1 MAASSTTISTRVD
14 RDIDLGV
21 VGRSLWAKRLWIL
34 IPTLLVAA
42 LTFLVVN
49 MITPRYKS
57 EARVLFEGR
66 ENVFLQPNAEKS
78 PETAVGDQEA
88 VANQVQVLLSRD
100 VALTVIRK
108 LKLAERSD
116 FDPVSSGG
124 GVSSLKY
131 MLMAFGL
138 SRDPFQVSPEERAL
152 DNFSQRLTAYA
163 SDRSRVIVAEF
174 QSPDPEL
181 SARVVNAVAEAY
193 IDRQRLAKQDQSRGA
208 GEWLSGEIEKMRT
221 KVSEAEGRVE
231 QFRSKANLLVGTNNT
246 TLSNQ
251 QLGELNT
258 QLSTARAQK
267 SDAETRSKT
276 IRELLKTKGGTIEA
290 SDVVNSDA
298 IRRLSEQRNAL
309 QTQLAEQSS
318 TLLDGH
324 PRIKELKAQIA
335 DVSGQI
341 RTEAEKL
348 VRTFEN
354 DAKLAS
360 NRVDALSASLDTLK
374 RQAGSNNEQD
384 VQLRALEREAKAQR
398 DLLESYLA
406 KYREATARESIG
418 NAPTADARIISRA
431 IASSTPYFPKKT
443 PTILIA
449 TLATLM
455 LASGFVMSGEIL
467 RAGVFGQG
475 AVVSE
480 RSRTVVTERQVNER
494 QADNVRSPVSRCIRR
509 WASP

>member
-208 GEWLSGEIEKMRT
+208 GEWLSGEIEKMR
-221 KVSEAEGRVE
+221 VLRPG
-231 QFRSKANLLVGTNNT
+231 F
-246 TLSNQ
+246 
-251 QLGELNT
+251 
-258 QLSTARAQK
+258 
-267 SDAETRSKT
+267 ETP
-276 IRELLKTKGGTIEA
+276 G
-290 SDVVNSDA
+290 
-298 IRRLSEQRNAL
+298 
-309 QTQLAEQSS
+309 
-318 TLLDGH
+318 
-324 PRIKELKAQIA
+324 
-335 DVSGQI
+335 
-341 RTEAEKL
+341 
-348 VRTFEN
+348 
-354 DAKLAS
+354 
-360 NRVDALSASLDTLK
+360 
-374 RQAGSNNEQD
+374 
-384 VQLRALEREAKAQR
+384 
-398 DLLESYLA
+398 
-406 KYREATARESIG
+406 
-418 NAPTADARIISRA
+418 
-431 IASSTPYFPKKT
+431 
-443 PTILIA
+443 
-449 TLATLM
+449 
-455 LASGFVMSGEIL
+455 
-467 RAGVFGQG
+467 
-475 AVVSE
+475 
-480 RSRTVVTERQVNER
+480 
-494 QADNVRSPVSRCIRR
+494 
-509 WASP
+509 